1 MSGQNPSLKLS
12 IIIVVLEGPGSL
24 LRTLRAIQPQY
35 LPGTMEIL
43 VPVDD
48 AHRDVLDLKTEFPEV
63 RFLTRSGVHTYA
75 ENRSLGAREA
85 SGELVAFTE
94 DHCLPCPDWCQQI
107 IAAHANDYAA
117 VGGSVEKLSPDRL
130 LNWAVYFADYLRY
143 MNPLPAGTVRALT
156 DLNVSYKRAA
166 LDTIAPIWSQEFH
179 ENQVNEALLGKGNT
193 LWFQPSMRV
202 DQQRSFN
209 LGQALEDRYAF
220 GRLFATTRVEHAP
233 LSRRLVYTGFSLL
246 VPFLQVART
255 TTQIFQK
262 RRWIG
267 KYLQA
272 FPILFLLALVWASG
286 EFLGYLTGRPS
297 A

>member
-1 MSGQNPSLKLS
+1 MSPKNPSLKLS
-12 IIIVVLEGPGSL
+12 IIIVVLQGSASL
-24 LRTLRAIQPQY
+24 RRTLRALQPQY
-35 LPGTMEIL
+35 RPGTMEIL

-48 AHRDVLDLKTEFPEV
+48 SHREVLDLQTEFPQV
-63 RFLTRSGVHTYA
+63 RFASQAGVHTYA

-107 IAAHANDYAA
+107 IDTHAKDYAA

-143 MNPLPAGTVRALT
+143 MNPIPAGSVRALT

-166 LDTIAPIWSQEFH
+166 LDTIAPIWSQQFH
-179 ENQVNEALLGKGNT
+179 ENQVNEALLEKGYI
-193 LWFQPSMRV
+193 LWFQPAMRV
-202 DQQRSFN
+202 DQQRSFHF
-209 LGQALEDRYAF
+209 GQALQDRYAF
-220 GRLFATTRVEHAP
+220 GRLFASTRVEHAP
-233 LSRRLVYTGFSLL
+233 LSRRLIYTAFSIL

-255 TTQIFQK
+255 TAQIVQK

-286 EFLGYLTGRPS
+286 EFMGYLTGRP
-297 A
+297 AA